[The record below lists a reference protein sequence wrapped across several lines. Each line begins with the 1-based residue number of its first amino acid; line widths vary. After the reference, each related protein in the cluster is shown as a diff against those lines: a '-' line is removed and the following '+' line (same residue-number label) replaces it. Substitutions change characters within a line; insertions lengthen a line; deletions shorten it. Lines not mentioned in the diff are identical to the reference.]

1 MVGIRHMSMFGY
13 TKDKIMYEKSGVIK
27 PHKPVVLGFDMPL
40 NIAIAEANKKK
51 SPYYII
57 YPSNPNNYTF
67 DELNI
72 KMARKAL
79 ELIKEKFPITEEAM
93 TKGLKIRKI
102 GRFETV
108 SRKVIEKLG
117 VKWMLPKLPHKV
129 VIEWKADPTVLVCFT
144 CK

>member
-1 MVGIRHMSMFGY
+1 MVGLKHMHQFGF

-27 PHKPVVLGFDMPL
+27 PNKPVVLGFNMPL
-40 NIAIAEANKKK
+40 NIAIAEANEKK

-57 YPSNPNNYTF
+57 YPSDPNNYTF
-67 DELNI
+67 DELNS

-108 SRKVIEKLG
+108 SEKVIEKLG

-129 VIEWKADPTVLVCFT
+129 VLEWKTDPTVLVCFT

>member
-1 MVGIRHMSMFGY
+1 MVGLKHMQQFGF

-40 NIAIAEANKKK
+40 NIAIVEANKKK

-57 YPSNPNNYTF
+57 YPSDPNNYTF

-79 ELIKEKFPITEEAM
+79 ELIKKKFPITEEAM
-93 TKGLKIRKI
+93 AKGLKIRKI
-102 GRFETV
+102 GRFEDV
-108 SRKVIEKLG
+108 KVEVIEKFG
-117 VKWMLPKLPHKV
+117 VRWKLPKLPHKV
-129 VIEWKADPTVLVCFT
+129 IVDWKTDPTVLVCFI
-144 CK
+144 CR